1 MTEKRKLC
9 RSMSDKAI
17 FGVCSG
23 FAKYFDIDPIVIR
36 LAVVLLAL
44 MGTLGLWFYILAAI
58 IMPKDTDF
66 VYAQQPRYD
75 TETGRPL
82 YEAGGT
88 IYENRANGFGAQGAP
103 VQDVEFTSTAY
114 SSAETVRTSESV
126 ESAEVTGDAAAADA
140 SEFAEN
146 TASES
151 ASETFGDTGPAS
163 DGDTSGSWT
172 EPAQSTASQS
182 ADEQPRQD
190 PYKNFQDYQT
200 GTQQNQQFQQS
211 QQSQK
216 TYQAYQPQSQAQ
228 HETRGNR
235 RSRNTGILFII
246 IGVVIL
252 AKIVLPRINIWI
264 PISIASIF
272 FGIYL
277 CCRKK

>member
-151 ASETFGDTGPAS
+151 ASETFGDTEPAS
-163 DGDTSGSWT
+163 CGDTSGSWT
-172 EPAQSTASQS
+172 GPAQSTASQG

-190 PYKNFQDYQT
+190 PYKNSQGYQA
-200 GTQQNQQFQQS
+200 GS
-211 QQSQK
+211 QQTQK
-216 TYQAYQPQSQAQ
+216 TYQAYQAQPQPQTELRSA
-228 HETRGNR
+228 H

-252 AKIVLPRINIWI
+252 AKIILPRVNVWI